1 MEIIKEGFPVEN
13 QVLIEKMSI
22 TYLQDND
29 CVESDTGGQELTI
42 EIRDGG
48 GGPFF
53 NIKTDGWSIDDPNQ
67 LAELINDFKSRL
79 NL

>member
-1 MEIIKEGFPVEN
+1 MEIIKEGFPIEN

-29 CVESDTGGQELTI
+29 CVEPDTGGQELII

-67 LAELINDFKSRL
+67 LSELINDFKSRL

>member
-1 MEIIKEGFPVEN
+1 MEIIKEGWPTEN
-13 QVLIEKMSI
+13 QTLIEKISI

-29 CVESDTGGQELTI
+29 CVEADSDGQKLII
-42 EIRDGG
+42 ETRDGG

-53 NIKTDGWSIDDPNQ
+53 HIKTDGWSIDDSHQ
-67 LAELINDFKSRL
+67 LIELINDFKSRL